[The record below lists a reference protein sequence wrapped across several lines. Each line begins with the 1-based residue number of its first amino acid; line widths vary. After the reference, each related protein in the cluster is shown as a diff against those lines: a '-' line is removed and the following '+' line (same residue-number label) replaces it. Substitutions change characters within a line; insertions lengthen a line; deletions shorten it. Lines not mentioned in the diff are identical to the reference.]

1 MSEEDLF
8 LIGSVIS
15 TWPHHHVCQ
24 LVGLSSNLS
33 VVRSVLEN
41 LDFLLL
47 SEHLLVIEVKLFD
60 FAMVIYIGNKKAA
73 IFWDLKSVRI
83 YFANSACYLHNF
95 CSLFEISAKFAYT
108 LLLYTFFSLC
118 ADSANFAYFAQFLF
132 LLEHLLV
139 LVRKNLWFD

>member
-1 MSEEDLF
+1 MFYLLFNVVSEEDLF

-108 LLLYTFFSLC
+108 LLLYTFFCHSVQTPQTLHTLC
-118 ADSANFAYFAQFLF
+118 TIFGKII
-132 LLEHLLV
+132 
-139 LVRKNLWFD
+139 KNR